1 MDHLSD
7 ILSSFF
13 VNPNNIKKHSREK
26 KKIRTEIATQTE
38 IDTVTVQ
45 DELLLEKV
53 GPKPSKEEATV
64 KEATVKEA
72 TVKEAT
78 VKEATVKEATVKEA
92 TVKEESVKEASVK
105 EELLLEKVGPKPSK
119 EEATVKEATVKEAT
133 VKEATVKE
141 ETVKE
146 ETVKE
151 ELLLEKVG
159 SKPSKEEKTVEEKTV
174 EEKTVE
180 EKTVEEKTVE
190 EKTVEEKTV
199 EEKTVEEKTVEE
211 GKGSIYSNLSSD
223 TTSDEIPEL
232 RKYILKPSDFYKRNM
247 MIINKDFENSILI
260 LSEILHKLSIMKHVG
275 EIFDSN
281 VYITS
286 TDEHKSSYKQ
296 ILLNNPHL
304 YFTDMH
310 VKNKLDKVKVKGL
323 NESRS
328 IHIIDN
334 ELLSTIDAKEFE
346 YLINNDVLLIIIAK
360 DDDKNAITTYDLL
373 TSNKILIHKLYGL
386 KTIQKN
392 FYKIFI
398 KYICKEQVSTFENYY
413 KMINDENLDIKYLI
427 LKNDELRYN

>member
-92 TVKEESVKEASVK
+92 TVKEATVK
-105 EELLLEKVGPKPSK
+105 
-119 EEATVKEATVKEAT
+119 EATVKEATVKEAT

-141 ETVKE
+141 ATVKE

-310 VKNKLDKVKVKGL
+310 VKNKLDKLDKVKVKGL

>member
-141 ETVKE
+141 ATVKEETVKE

-159 SKPSKEEKTVEEKTV
+159 SKPSKEEKTVD
-174 EEKTVE
+174 
-180 EKTVEEKTVE
+180 
-190 EKTVEEKTV
+190 EKTV

-323 NESRS
+323 NEPRS

>member
-64 KEATVKEA
+64 K
-72 TVKEAT
+72 
-78 VKEATVKEATVKEA
+78 
-92 TVKEESVKEASVK
+92 
-105 EELLLEKVGPKPSK
+105 
-119 EEATVKEATVKEAT
+119 EATVKEATVKEAT

>member
-45 DELLLEKV
+45 DETVKEELLLV
-53 GPKPSKEEATV
+53 KEETVKEATVKEATVKEATVKEETVKEATVKEATV

-92 TVKEESVKEASVK
+92 TVKEE
-105 EELLLEKVGPKPSK
+105 
-119 EEATVKEATVKEAT
+119 TVKEAMVKEET

-151 ELLLEKVG
+151 ATV
-159 SKPSKEEKTVEEKTV
+159 KEE
-174 EEKTVE
+174 
-180 EKTVEEKTVE
+180 
-190 EKTVEEKTV
+190 
-199 EEKTVEEKTVEE
+199 
-211 GKGSIYSNLSSD
+211 KGSIYSNLSSD
-223 TTSDEIPEL
+223 ITSNEIPEL

-275 EIFDSN
+275 EIFDNN

-304 YFTDMH
+304 YFTDIH

-323 NESRS
+323 NELRS

-346 YLINNDVLLIIIAK
+346 YLTNNDVLLIIIAK

-373 TSNKILIHKLYGL
+373 TSNKILIHKLNGL

-427 LKNDELRYN
+427 LKNVELRYN

>member
-1 MDHLSD
+1 
-7 ILSSFF
+7 
-13 VNPNNIKKHSREK
+13 
-26 KKIRTEIATQTE
+26 
-38 IDTVTVQ
+38 
-45 DELLLEKV
+45 
-53 GPKPSKEEATV
+53 
-64 KEATVKEA
+64 
-72 TVKEAT
+72 
-78 VKEATVKEATVKEA
+78 
-92 TVKEESVKEASVK
+92 
-105 EELLLEKVGPKPSK
+105 
-119 EEATVKEATVKEAT
+119 
-133 VKEATVKE
+133 
-141 ETVKE
+141 
-146 ETVKE
+146 
-151 ELLLEKVG
+151 
-159 SKPSKEEKTVEEKTV
+159 
-174 EEKTVE
+174 
-180 EKTVEEKTVE
+180 
-190 EKTVEEKTV
+190 
-199 EEKTVEEKTVEE
+199 
-211 GKGSIYSNLSSD
+211 
-223 TTSDEIPEL
+223 
-232 RKYILKPSDFYKRNM
+232 M

-260 LSEILHKLSIMKHVG
+260 LSEILHKLSIMKHVS

-304 YFTDMH
+304 YFTDIH

>member
-78 VKEATVKEATVKEA
+78 VKEATVKEATVKE
-92 TVKEESVKEASVK
+92 
-105 EELLLEKVGPKPSK
+105 
-119 EEATVKEATVKEAT
+119 
-133 VKEATVKE
+133 

-159 SKPSKEEKTVEEKTV
+159 SKPSK
-174 EEKTVE
+174 
-180 EKTVEEKTVE
+180 E

-323 NESRS
+323 NEPRS

>member
-1 MDHLSD
+1 MDQLSD

-13 VNPNNIKKHSREK
+13 VNPNNIKKHSQK
-26 KKIRTEIATQTE
+26 KKSRTEIATQTE
-38 IDTVTVQ
+38 IDTVTV
-45 DELLLEKV
+45 
-53 GPKPSKEEATV
+53 KEET
-64 KEATVKEA
+64 
-72 TVKEAT
+72 
-78 VKEATVKEATVKEA
+78 
-92 TVKEESVKEASVK
+92 VK

-133 VKEATVKE
+133 VKEELLLEKVGPKPSKEEASVKEATVKEATVKE

-146 ETVKE
+146 ATVRE
-151 ELLLEKVG
+151 ESVR
-159 SKPSKEEKTVEEKTV
+159 EESVREESI
-174 EEKTVE
+174 
-180 EKTVEEKTVE
+180 
-190 EKTVEEKTV
+190 
-199 EEKTVEEKTVEE
+199 
-211 GKGSIYSNLSSD
+211 KGSIYSKLSSD
-223 TTSDEIPEL
+223 TSDEIMEL
-232 RKYILKPSDFYKRNM
+232 KKYILKPSDFYKRNM

-260 LSEILHKLSIMKHVG
+260 LSEILHKLSIMKHVD

-304 YFTDMH
+304 YFTDIH
-310 VKNKLDKVKVKGL
+310 VKNKLDKVKVKDL
-323 NESRS
+323 NELRS

-360 DDDKNAITTYDLL
+360 DDDKNAVTTYDLL

-398 KYICKEQVSTFENYY
+398 KYVCKEQVSTFENYY

>member
-53 GPKPSKEEATV
+53 GPKPSKE
-64 KEATVKEA
+64 EATVKEA

-174 EEKTVE
+174 EEKTVDEKTVE

>member
-38 IDTVTVQ
+38 IDTVTV
-45 DELLLEKV
+45 
-53 GPKPSKEEATV
+53 EATV

-72 TVKEAT
+72 TVKED
-78 VKEATVKEATVKEA
+78 
-92 TVKEESVKEASVK
+92 TVKEETVK
-105 EELLLEKVGPKPSK
+105 EE
-119 EEATVKEATVKEAT
+119 TVKEDTVKEETVKEETVKEETVKEAT

-151 ELLLEKVG
+151 ETV
-159 SKPSKEEKTVEEKTV
+159 KEETVKEATVKEETVKEETVKEATVKEETVKGKTVKEKTVEEKTV

-180 EKTVEEKTVE
+180 EK
-190 EKTVEEKTV
+190 
-199 EEKTVEEKTVEE
+199 
-211 GKGSIYSNLSSD
+211 KGSIYSNLSSD
-223 TTSDEIPEL
+223 TTSDGIPEL

-260 LSEILHKLSIMKHVG
+260 LSEILHKLSIMKHVS

-304 YFTDMH
+304 YFTDIH

>member
-1 MDHLSD
+1 MDQLSD

-13 VNPNNIKKHSREK
+13 VNPNNIKKHSQK
-26 KKIRTEIATQTE
+26 KKSRTEIATQTE
-38 IDTVTVQ
+38 IDTVTV
-45 DELLLEKV
+45 
-53 GPKPSKEEATV
+53 KEET
-64 KEATVKEA
+64 
-72 TVKEAT
+72 
-78 VKEATVKEATVKEA
+78 
-92 TVKEESVKEASVK
+92 VK

-119 EEATVKEATVKEAT
+119 EEASVKEAT

-146 ETVKE
+146 ATVRE
-151 ELLLEKVG
+151 ESVR
-159 SKPSKEEKTVEEKTV
+159 EESI
-174 EEKTVE
+174 
-180 EKTVEEKTVE
+180 
-190 EKTVEEKTV
+190 
-199 EEKTVEEKTVEE
+199 
-211 GKGSIYSNLSSD
+211 KGSIYSKLSSD
-223 TTSDEIPEL
+223 TSDEIMEL
-232 RKYILKPSDFYKRNM
+232 KKYILKPSDFYKRNM

-260 LSEILHKLSIMKHVG
+260 LSEILHKLSIMKHVD

-304 YFTDMH
+304 YFTDIH
-310 VKNKLDKVKVKGL
+310 VKNKLDKVKVKDL
-323 NESRS
+323 NELRS

-360 DDDKNAITTYDLL
+360 DDDKNAVTTYDLL

-398 KYICKEQVSTFENYY
+398 KYVCKEQVSTFENYY

>member
-1 MDHLSD
+1 
-7 ILSSFF
+7 
-13 VNPNNIKKHSREK
+13 
-26 KKIRTEIATQTE
+26 
-38 IDTVTVQ
+38 
-45 DELLLEKV
+45 
-53 GPKPSKEEATV
+53 
-64 KEATVKEA
+64 
-72 TVKEAT
+72 
-78 VKEATVKEATVKEA
+78 
-92 TVKEESVKEASVK
+92 
-105 EELLLEKVGPKPSK
+105 
-119 EEATVKEATVKEAT
+119 
-133 VKEATVKE
+133 
-141 ETVKE
+141 
-146 ETVKE
+146 
-151 ELLLEKVG
+151 
-159 SKPSKEEKTVEEKTV
+159 
-174 EEKTVE
+174 
-180 EKTVEEKTVE
+180 
-190 EKTVEEKTV
+190 
-199 EEKTVEEKTVEE
+199 
-211 GKGSIYSNLSSD
+211 
-223 TTSDEIPEL
+223 
-232 RKYILKPSDFYKRNM
+232 M

-260 LSEILHKLSIMKHVG
+260 LSEILHKLSIMKHVD

-304 YFTDMH
+304 YFTDFH

-334 ELLSTIDAKEFE
+334 ELLPSIDAKEFE

-398 KYICKEQVSTFENYY
+398 KYICKEQVSNFENYY

>member
-45 DELLLEKV
+45 DE
-53 GPKPSKEEATV
+53 T
-64 KEATVKEA
+64 
-72 TVKEAT
+72 
-78 VKEATVKEATVKEA
+78 
-92 TVKEESVKEASVK
+92 VK
-105 EELLLEKVGPKPSK
+105 EELLLVK
-119 EEATVKEATVKEAT
+119 EETVKEATVKEAT

-146 ETVKE
+146 ATVKEETVKE
-151 ELLLEKVG
+151 ETVKEATV
-159 SKPSKEEKTVEEKTV
+159 KEE
-174 EEKTVE
+174 
-180 EKTVEEKTVE
+180 
-190 EKTVEEKTV
+190 
-199 EEKTVEEKTVEE
+199 
-211 GKGSIYSNLSSD
+211 KGSIYSNLSSD
-223 TTSDEIPEL
+223 ITSNEIPEL

-275 EIFDSN
+275 EIFDNN

-304 YFTDMH
+304 YFTDIH

-323 NESRS
+323 NELRS

-346 YLINNDVLLIIIAK
+346 YLTNNDVLLIIIAK

-373 TSNKILIHKLYGL
+373 TSNKILIHKLNGL

-427 LKNDELRYN
+427 LKNVELRYN

>member
-1 MDHLSD
+1 
-7 ILSSFF
+7 
-13 VNPNNIKKHSREK
+13 
-26 KKIRTEIATQTE
+26 
-38 IDTVTVQ
+38 
-45 DELLLEKV
+45 
-53 GPKPSKEEATV
+53 
-64 KEATVKEA
+64 
-72 TVKEAT
+72 
-78 VKEATVKEATVKEA
+78 
-92 TVKEESVKEASVK
+92 
-105 EELLLEKVGPKPSK
+105 
-119 EEATVKEATVKEAT
+119 
-133 VKEATVKE
+133 
-141 ETVKE
+141 
-146 ETVKE
+146 
-151 ELLLEKVG
+151 
-159 SKPSKEEKTVEEKTV
+159 
-174 EEKTVE
+174 
-180 EKTVEEKTVE
+180 
-190 EKTVEEKTV
+190 
-199 EEKTVEEKTVEE
+199 
-211 GKGSIYSNLSSD
+211 
-223 TTSDEIPEL
+223 
-232 RKYILKPSDFYKRNM
+232 M

-260 LSEILHKLSIMKHVG
+260 LSEILHKLSIMKHVD

-304 YFTDMH
+304 YFTDIH

-334 ELLSTIDAKEFE
+334 ELLSTIDTKEFE

-373 TSNKILIHKLYGL
+373 SSNKILIHKLYGL

>member
-1 MDHLSD
+1 
-7 ILSSFF
+7 
-13 VNPNNIKKHSREK
+13 
-26 KKIRTEIATQTE
+26 
-38 IDTVTVQ
+38 
-45 DELLLEKV
+45 
-53 GPKPSKEEATV
+53 
-64 KEATVKEA
+64 
-72 TVKEAT
+72 
-78 VKEATVKEATVKEA
+78 
-92 TVKEESVKEASVK
+92 
-105 EELLLEKVGPKPSK
+105 
-119 EEATVKEATVKEAT
+119 
-133 VKEATVKE
+133 
-141 ETVKE
+141 
-146 ETVKE
+146 
-151 ELLLEKVG
+151 
-159 SKPSKEEKTVEEKTV
+159 
-174 EEKTVE
+174 
-180 EKTVEEKTVE
+180 
-190 EKTVEEKTV
+190 
-199 EEKTVEEKTVEE
+199 
-211 GKGSIYSNLSSD
+211 
-223 TTSDEIPEL
+223 
-232 RKYILKPSDFYKRNM
+232 M

-260 LSEILHKLSIMKHVG
+260 LSEILHKLSIMKHVD

-304 YFTDMH
+304 YFTDIH
-310 VKNKLDKVKVKGL
+310 VKNKLDKVKVKDL
-323 NESRS
+323 NELRS

-360 DDDKNAITTYDLL
+360 DDDKNAVTTYDLL